1 MNTCIQLQCERR
13 PHQNAL
19 KTLRKKSL
27 FLKTNETK
35 YLYFRRKV
43 YVVNVM
49 NVVQS
54 NDYIS
59 LMSSSYEMSYRVCLS
74 KQLFYLIRN
83 IMHMNFSEHTLSVQ
97 LETSHCRFTPGVD
110 FCWFI
115 YCSTALATFQFQ
127 NHWLLSGLFQIDKR
141 LILFIIVYE
150 FSVQSHR
157 FFPPHKC
164 LDNHNIC
171 KVFLSFFIS
180 FVFFLFFSLSCE
192 L

>member
-83 IMHMNFSEHTLSVQ
+83 FMHMNFSEHTLSMQ
-97 LETSHCRFTPGVD
+97 LETTPAVD
-110 FCWFI
+110 
-115 YCSTALATFQFQ
+115 LHQPQTFV
-127 NHWLLSGLFQIDKR
+127 GLFTVQRHQRRSNFKIIGFYLGFFR
-141 LILFIIVYE
+141 LIN
-150 FSVQSHR
+150 
-157 FFPPHKC
+157 
-164 LDNHNIC
+164 D
-171 KVFLSFFIS
+171 
-180 FVFFLFFSLSCE
+180 
-192 L
+192 

>member
-1 MNTCIQLQCERR
+1 MANAYEYVHIVTVRTSSTSKCLENTQ
-13 PHQNAL
+13 
-19 KTLRKKSL
+19 KKSL

-43 YVVNVM
+43 YVV

-83 IMHMNFSEHTLSVQ
+83 FMHMNFSELTLSVQ
-97 LETSHCRFTPGVD
+97 LETSRCRFTPGVD

-115 YCSTALATFQFQ
+115 YCSTALVTFQFQ

-157 FFPPHKC
+157 FFSPSYMFRQSQC
-164 LDNHNIC
+164 MQS
-171 KVFLSFFIS
+171 VSFFLY
-180 FVFFLFFSLSCE
+180 FFRFFFIFFALV
-192 L
+192 